1 VRIPVPPAGPSSSSR
16 FPDPSKHKKQVKRR
30 ERRLRVRRIPA
41 GGRGHPQDVPA
52 LRSRPDNL
60 IGVVRGSDP
69 KVIVVDDHELFR
81 RGLIG
86 LLEERGIRVVG
97 DAALAAD
104 AIKPAA
110 EMGPGVVLMDLTMP
124 GMSGIEATQRLT
136 AVAPLVR
143 VLVLTVSADD
153 QHVMDALLAG
163 ACGYVLKDA
172 PVEQIIEGIRAAERG
187 ESFISP
193 RIARHLIRRLREPQ
207 EVEPSLTGADLT
219 ARELEVLDLL
229 ARGLDN
235 SEIASALF
243 LSQHTIKN
251 HVSSIL
257 LKLQVENRI
266 QAAVRAVRGGLV

>member
-1 VRIPVPPAGPSSSSR
+1 MREHAKRQIRAAKGAAEPPTRIRGIPTVGLAPLSR
-16 FPDPSKHKKQVKRR
+16 RDT
-30 ERRLRVRRIPA
+30 LRV
-41 GGRGHPQDVPA
+41 
-52 LRSRPDNL
+52 
-60 IGVVRGSDP
+60 VVRGTDP

-86 LLEERGIRVVG
+86 LLEERGIRVFAE
-97 DAALAAD
+97 AALAAE
-104 AIKPAA
+104 ALQPAA

-143 VLVLTVSADD
+143 VLVLTVSTDD

-172 PVEQIIEGIRAAERG
+172 PVDQIIEGIRAADRG

-207 EVEPSLTGADLT
+207 EVEPALTGADLT
-219 ARELEVLDLL
+219 PRELEVLDLL

-235 SEIASALF
+235 SEIARALF

>member
-1 VRIPVPPAGPSSSSR
+1 M
-16 FPDPSKHKKQVKRR
+16 
-30 ERRLRVRRIPA
+30 
-41 GGRGHPQDVPA
+41 RGT
-52 LRSRPDNL
+52 
-60 IGVVRGSDP
+60 DP
-69 KVIVVDDHELFR
+69 KVFVVDDHELFR

-86 LLEERGIRVVG
+86 LLEERGIRVFG
-97 DAALAAD
+97 EAALAA
-104 AIKPAA
+104 AALQPVA

-143 VLVLTVSADD
+143 VLVLTVSTDD

-172 PVEQIIEGIRAAERG
+172 PVDQIVEGIRAAGRG

-207 EVEPSLTGADLT
+207 AVEPLTGADLT
-219 ARELEVLDLL
+219 PRELEVLDWL

-235 SEIASALF
+235 SEIANALF

-257 LKLQVENRI
+257 IKLQVENRI

>member
-1 VRIPVPPAGPSSSSR
+1 
-16 FPDPSKHKKQVKRR
+16 
-30 ERRLRVRRIPA
+30 
-41 GGRGHPQDVPA
+41 
-52 LRSRPDNL
+52 
-60 IGVVRGSDP
+60 VRGSDL

-97 DAALAAD
+97 EAALAAD
-104 AIKPAA
+104 ALQPAA

-143 VLVLTVSADD
+143 VLVLTVSTDD

-172 PVEQIIEGIRAAERG
+172 PVDQIVEAIRAAERG

-207 EVEPSLTGADLT
+207 EIEPSLTGADLT
-219 ARELEVLDLL
+219 PRELEVLDLL

-235 SEIASALF
+235 SEIAGALF

-257 LKLQVENRI
+257 IKLQVENRI